1 MRRIARGLLV
11 ALLGVLAAVSAASA
25 SAAHRRRPV
34 PAPTWTSRQLL
45 GDAPQTISCASSSFC
60 VAVGGQ
66 DAYEYDGSEWSSFD
80 IDSDQSLAAVS
91 CPTSRFLRGG
101 RLEWTGRRLQRLWLE
116 QAPPNRVLQLHR
128 GRNPSRV
135 PPVGGRAS
143 AFDRPAG

>member
-91 CPTSRFLRGG
+91 CPTSRFCAAVDSSG
-101 RLEWTGRRLQRLWLE
+101 RVVAYNGSGWSRPHPTEYFSSTAAATRAAFRR
-116 QAPPNRVLQLHR
+116 
-128 GRNPSRV
+128 
-135 PPVGGRAS
+135 
-143 AFDRPAG
+143 